1 MGGDWG
7 GSTVTAGGGVE
18 IVDAGLGRKF
28 LVGDRDKLEGS
39 LRGGRSPL
47 SAPSFSLDLP
57 VRGPSPKAIPS
68 KRAEP
73 GITGSLVLPLVLPP
87 VGWGERD
94 RDPNVGGFDVA
105 ICSKCERREDTGFWG
120 NFLSTGQNHTVWRW
134 YNILW
139 RSHLGSPPGDPPC

>member
-1 MGGDWG
+1 
-7 GSTVTAGGGVE
+7 
-18 IVDAGLGRKF
+18 
-28 LVGDRDKLEGS
+28 
-39 LRGGRSPL
+39 L

-73 GITGSLVLPLVLPP
+73 GIAESLVLPPTLPP

-94 RDPNVGGFDVA
+94 RSPNVGGFDVA

-120 NFLSTGQNHTVWRW
+120 ILSAETHTK
-134 YNILW
+134 
-139 RSHLGSPPGDPPC
+139 LGITYYRGAI

>member
-1 MGGDWG
+1 
-7 GSTVTAGGGVE
+7 
-18 IVDAGLGRKF
+18 
-28 LVGDRDKLEGS
+28 
-39 LRGGRSPL
+39 L

-73 GITGSLVLPLVLPP
+73 GITESLVLPPILPP

-105 ICSKCERREDTGFWG
+105 ICSKCERSEDTGFWG
-120 NFLSTGQNHTVWRW
+120 TFCQRDKIAQV
-134 YNILW
+134 
-139 RSHLGSPPGDPPC
+139 GDGITYYGGAI